1 MKSASS
7 PQEPLPSSICPI
19 CKDHLLIITDT
30 NSGETICSKCGMIV
44 LDKIQNINQA
54 EWRAFSNEEHNDR
67 SRTGIP
73 SSLAI
78 YDMGLATVIGRDDR
92 DATGKKLDS
101 AMHVSMQRLR
111 TWDSRTHVT
120 RSDKSLIQALSEL
133 QILKD
138 KLTLPHM
145 VVEKAAYIYRKIHDR
160 KLARGRAVSGLIAAS
175 IYIACREMSTPRTL
189 NDIAA
194 ASNIKRKQLAKAYRF
209 LVIEFDIKVPLADP
223 TKCIA
228 KVANKANL
236 SEKTKRLGIRIMD
249 EIKRRDDGD
258 GDDVLLYSAG
268 KNPMSLAATI
278 LYLSCLKTGENKT
291 QFEMAE
297 AAGITE
303 VTIRN
308 RIKEL
313 KTQLERE
320 LSNPIQLL

>member
-1 MKSASS
+1 ME
-7 PQEPLPSSICPI
+7 PTLPPQPQQQEPCMICPM
-19 CKDHLLIITDT
+19 CKENLLMITDT
-30 NSGETICSKCGMIV
+30 NSGETICSKCGLIIS
-44 LDKIQNINQA
+44 DKIQNINQP

-78 YDMGLATVIGRDDR
+78 HDMGLATVIARTDR
-92 DATGKKLDS
+92 DASGRKIDGV
-101 AMHVSMQRLR
+101 MHTAMQRLR
-111 TWDSRTHVT
+111 TWDSRSPVN
-120 RSDKSLIQALSEL
+120 RSDKSLIQAFNEL

-138 KLTLPHM
+138 KLALPY
-145 VVEKAAYIYRKIHDR
+145 VAVEKAAYIYRKAHER

-175 IYIACREMSTPRTL
+175 IYISCREISAPRTL

-209 LVIEFDIKVPLADP
+209 LVMELDIKVPLADQ

-236 SEKTKRLGIRIMD
+236 SEKTKRLAIRMMD
-249 EIKRRDDGD
+249 EIKRKDN
-258 GDDVLLYSAG
+258 GDDVLLYPAG
-268 KNPMSLAATI
+268 KNPMALAATI

-291 QFEMAE
+291 QVDIAE

-308 RIKEL
+308 RVRDL
-313 KTQLERE
+313 KSKL
-320 LSNPIQLL
+320 